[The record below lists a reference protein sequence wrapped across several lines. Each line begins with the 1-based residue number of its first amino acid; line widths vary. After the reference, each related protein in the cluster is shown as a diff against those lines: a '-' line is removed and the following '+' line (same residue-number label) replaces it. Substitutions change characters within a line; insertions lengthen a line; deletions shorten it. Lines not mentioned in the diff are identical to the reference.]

1 MKFKLP
7 FVLRK
12 TYERVTGELVKDI
25 KVKEA
30 IKCAD
35 DKKIEGLKS
44 DFQELKNSSYFT
56 VREKDREIE
65 RLKLELDQRD
75 REIVGMKWCIQER
88 DKKIENLKQDN
99 LKMYKKLDMASE
111 MQRQVKDKIDTAFII
126 DFVTKKITPRGAV
139 RTIKP
144 EDIKKLSVNVG
155 EDLVEIYTKI
165 GMML

>member
-1 MKFKLP
+1 MK
-7 FVLRK
+7 
-12 TYERVTGELVKDI
+12 D
-25 KVKEA
+25 A
-30 IKCAD
+30 S
-35 DKKIEGLKS
+35 DKKVRNLKLKLERH
-44 DFQELKNSSYFT
+44 DHLAELK
-56 VREKDREIE
+56 EKEQLEEIE
-65 RLKLELDQRD
+65 NLKLELEKRD
-75 REIVGMKWCIQER
+75 KDIVDMKWCIQER

-111 MQRQVKDKIDTAFII
+111 MQRQVKDKIDTAFMI

-144 EDIKKLSVNVG
+144 EDVKKLSVNVG